1 MILVVGQ
8 IISNN
13 NLSPKIWY
21 ETSNINRNRNLVSH
35 KIPQTIKWAFQRETI
50 SKGGIEIGKSDL
62 LFFETFQE
70 Y

>member
-21 ETSNINRNRNLVSH
+21 ETSNINRNRDLVSH
-35 KIPQTIKWAFQRETI
+35 KIPQTIK
-50 SKGGIEIGKSDL
+50 
-62 LFFETFQE
+62 
-70 Y
+70 